1 MWFIENI
8 SKQRGRQT
16 ETQNM
21 VQSTC
26 KLQLLNQFRN
36 RVMKESSMKEI
47 FQNIVKYN
55 WTTEMIPVA
64 SK

>member
-16 ETQNM
+16 ETENM
-21 VQSTC
+21 VQSIC
-26 KLQLLNQFRN
+26 KLQSLNQFRN

-55 WTTEMIPVA
+55 WITEMIPVA